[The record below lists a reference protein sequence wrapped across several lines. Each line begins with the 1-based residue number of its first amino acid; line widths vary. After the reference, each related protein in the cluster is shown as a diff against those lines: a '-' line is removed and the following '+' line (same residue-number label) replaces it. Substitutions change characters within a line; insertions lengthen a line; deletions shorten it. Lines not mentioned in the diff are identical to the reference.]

1 MTQCCSAIVRRPLFS
16 QNFRKFFK
24 ETNISL
30 TSSRAHRKL
39 RIKTIQ
45 LNSIYQFA
53 YNFKTV
59 NAIKKIIADLKS
71 VSWIT
76 YNSKIKMSGLRGTL
90 NFWPLKIFKLPLLV
104 FLVSATASCVLMST
118 SWLAISGKN
127 FYCIILVNLKCQNS
141 N

>member
-39 RIKTIQ
+39 RVKTIQ

-90 NFWPLKIFKLPLLV
+90 SIKHHSIVKSKQELSIDVSTNAETLHLTNQLKLHTLYLNNRRV
-104 FLVSATASCVLMST
+104 
-118 SWLAISGKN
+118 
-127 FYCIILVNLKCQNS
+127 
-141 N
+141 